1 MTVIE
6 QPRHFCA
13 LAGQQSVSAIPG
25 AIPIVHAG
33 PGCCYKLMA
42 GLGGCSGHQG
52 AGYSG
57 GSGIPCTNSGEREV
71 VFGGEQRLREV
82 IGGALKIMESELFVV
97 LTGCTSDLVGDDTVQ
112 VVKEYQDQGI
122 PIVCAETGG
131 FKGNSYLGHEL
142 VLEAIIEQYLEPA
155 AEIQNGLVNI
165 WSSVP
170 YQDPFWRGNLETI
183 RQLLAGI
190 GLSANILFGPGA
202 HGPSDWKLVSS
213 AQFNLVLSPWVGI
226 KAARL
231 LESRFGTP
239 YLHYPVVPIGARQ
252 TSLFLREIGRF
263 AGVPEPVV
271 DEYVRE
277 QEEHFYLYMENSADF
292 LLEFRY
298 DLPGRFFNVSDS
310 FYTLGITSFLVNELG
325 LLPGRQYITDEPPA
339 GWRPELVRA
348 LDTLAPG
355 ISSEV
360 VFCPDGGIIQADL
373 KAYPHQH
380 HPLIIG
386 SDWEKDLA
394 RDLRGFLLA
403 INPPLTHR
411 LVLDR
416 SYLGYRGG
424 LRLAEDIFA
433 SVLAT
438 YP

>member
-13 LAGQQSVSAIPG
+13 LAGQQSVAAIPG

-82 IGGALKIMESELFVV
+82 IDGALKIMESDLFVV
-97 LTGCTSDLVGDDTVQ
+97 LTGCTADLVGDDTVQ
-112 VVKEYQDQGI
+112 VTKDYQARGI

-131 FKGNSYLGHEL
+131 FKGSSYLGHEL
-142 VLEAIIEQYLEPA
+142 VLEAIIGQYLEPA
-155 AEIQNGLVNI
+155 REIQEGLVNV

-170 YQDPFWRGNLETI
+170 YQDPFWRGNLDAI

-190 GLSANILFGPGA
+190 GLKANILFGPGSR
-202 HGPSDWKLVSS
+202 GPSDWKLVPA
-213 AQFNLVLSPWVGI
+213 AQFNLVLSPWVGLE
-226 KAARL
+226 AARR
-231 LESRFGTP
+231 LEARFGTP
-239 YLHYPVVPIGARQ
+239 YLHCPVAPIGALQ
-252 TSLFLREIGRF
+252 TGAFLREVGHF
-263 AGVPEPVV
+263 AGLAE
-271 DEYVRE
+271 ERIEKYIEE
-277 QEEHFYLYMENSADF
+277 QEDLFYQYMENSADF

-298 DLPGRFFNVSDS
+298 DLPGRFFNVCDS
-310 FYTLGITSFLVNELG
+310 FYTLGITGFLVNELG
-325 LLPGRQYITDEPPA
+325 LLPGKQYITDEPPA
-339 GWRPELVRA
+339 AFRPGLLQNLEA
-348 LDTLAPG
+348 LAPG
-355 ISSEV
+355 LNCEV
-360 VFCPDGGIIQADL
+360 IFCPDGGMIQADL
-373 KAYPHQH
+373 KAYPHKH
-380 HPLIIG
+380 LPLIIG
-386 SDWEKDLA
+386 SDWDKDLA
-394 RDLRGFLLA
+394 GELHGFLLA
-403 INPPLTHR
+403 INPPITHR

-433 SVLAT
+433 AVLAA